1 MSRISELKL
10 KRIHLVGVGLAVS
23 ALIGGTFAIAAS
35 PAAQFSSGSL
45 RLSSASSDS
54 SVSIEGTDG
63 PDSLKR
69 VLRTQIVVPSGK
81 TADVQA
87 TFSTAMLHNIGG
99 TAHAYCFGRFTL
111 DSQSNEDPSF
121 KPGQVQLLGGQYAQM
136 PNAIGV
142 AMTGFR
148 KNIGSGTHYVNVY
161 ISSAYEGCT
170 VMERALNVVVNVH

>member
-1 MSRISELKL
+1 MLRISELKPR
-10 KRIHLVGVGLAVS
+10 RIHLVGVGLVVS

-45 RLSSASSDS
+45 RLSSAASDA
-54 SVSIEGTDG
+54 SVSIEGTEG

-87 TFSTAMLHNIGG
+87 TFSTSMLHNVG
-99 TAHAYCFGRFTL
+99 TYAYCFAYFTL
-111 DSQSNEDPSF
+111 DSQSNEDPQF
-121 KPGQVQLLGGQYAQM
+121 KPGMTQLLGGATATM
-136 PNAIGV
+136 PNAVGV

-148 KNIGSGTHYVNVY
+148 KGIGSGSHYVNVY
-161 ISSAYEGCT
+161 ISSSYAGCT
-170 VMERALNVVVNVH
+170 VMERALNVVVNVR